1 MSIKSEGAAE
11 TEAPARDAKPSGRAS
26 KIANVES
33 ADVEFVHVT
42 KTFNDM
48 NAVEDLNLRVE
59 AGEFFS
65 LLGPSGC
72 GKTTSLRM
80 LGGFEDPT
88 RGQILLGGQD
98 VTNLPPYRRDVNTV
112 FQSYALFPHL
122 NVFEN
127 VAFGLRR
134 QRIEKGEIK
143 RRVGE
148 MLDIVDLPNFE
159 KRQSSQ
165 LSGGQQQRVA
175 LARALVNHPKLLL
188 LDEPMSALDAKLRR
202 QMQIELKRIQSQV
215 GITFLYVTHDQE
227 EAMTM
232 SDRLAVMWHGRVE
245 GMGPPKDVYDSPT
258 TEFVASFLGASNL
271 LAGRIDSVSGTRTTV
286 AIDGGGSVVVPSDRV
301 PDLAGSNEVKV
312 GVRPEKIGLQAV
324 GSPLAAAHNA
334 INGRV
339 RVSTFTGVGN
349 QYIVETI
356 IGVNVTVYAQN
367 IGHQFAPRSGD
378 EVVLTWPEE
387 HTFIV
392 KPLPKSIELNET
404 EGD

>member
-1 MSIKSEGAAE
+1 MSIGATKD
-11 TEAPARDAKPSGRAS
+11 TESKAQRGVRSLGRSA
-26 KIANVES
+26 KIANLES
-33 ADVEFVHVT
+33 ADVEFINVT
-42 KTFNDM
+42 KTFNDA
-48 NAVEDLNLRVE
+48 NAVDDLNLRVE

-88 RGQILLGGQD
+88 KGRILLGGQD

-134 QRIEKGEIK
+134 QKIEKHEIK

-148 MLDIVDLPNFE
+148 MLDIVDLPNYE

-175 LARALVNHPKLLL
+175 LARALVNQPKLLL

-202 QMQIELKRIQSQV
+202 QMQIELKRIQTQV

-232 SDRLAVMWHGRVE
+232 SDRLAVMWHGRIE
-245 GMGPPKDVYDSPT
+245 GMGSPKDVYDSPT

-271 LAGRIDSVSGTRTTV
+271 LAGSIVSTSGSRTTI
-286 AIDGGGSVVVPSDRV
+286 AIDGGGTIVVPVNHV
-301 PDLAGSNEVKV
+301 PDLGGSTAVKV
-312 GVRPEKIGLQAV
+312 GVRPEKIGIFPADTDVQP
-324 GSPLAAAHNA
+324 GHNA

-349 QYIVETI
+349 QYIVETTL
-356 IGVNVTVYAQN
+356 GVEVTVYAQN
-367 IGHQFAPRSGD
+367 IGNQLAPRSGD
-378 EVVLTWPEE
+378 EVILSWPEE
-387 HTFIV
+387 HTFTV
-392 KPLPKSIELNET
+392 KPLPTTVEINET

>member
-1 MSIKSEGAAE
+1 MKRGREMATRSDKSA
-11 TEAPARDAKPSGRAS
+11 GRSRVATL
-26 KIANVES
+26 ES

-42 KTFNDM
+42 KEFNDTK
-48 NAVEDLNLRVE
+48 AVDDLNLHIDD
-59 AGEFFS
+59 GEFFS

-80 LGGFEDPT
+80 LGGFEEPT
-88 RGQILLGGQD
+88 RGSILLGGQD
-98 VTNLPPYRRDVNTV
+98 VTTLPPYRRDVNTV

-134 QRIEKGEIK
+134 SKVEKAEIRK
-143 RRVGE
+143 RVGE
-148 MLDIVDLPNFE
+148 MLDLVDLPNME

-175 LARALVNHPKLLL
+175 LARALVNHPKILL

-202 QMQIELKRIQSQV
+202 QMQVELKRIQAQV

-232 SDRLAVMWHGRVE
+232 SNRLAVMWHGRIE
-245 GMGPPKDVYDSPT
+245 GMGAPKDVYDSPA

-271 LAGRIDSVSGTRTTV
+271 LAGEIESSDATTTV
-286 AIDGGGSVVVPSDRV
+286 VGVGGGVRMVVPTARV
-301 PDLAGSNEVKV
+301 PDLDGSRTVKV
-312 GVRPEKIGLQAV
+312 GVRPEKIGIATGTLDAPS
-324 GSPLAAAHNA
+324 GHNA
-334 INGRV
+334 LRGQV
-339 RVSTFTGVGN
+339 RVSSFTGVGN
-349 QYIVETI
+349 QYIVETSV
-356 IGVNVTVYAQN
+356 GVDVTVYAQN
-367 IGHQFAPRSGD
+367 IGQQSAPRSGD
-378 EVVLTWPEE
+378 EVTLTWPVE

-392 KPLPKSIELNET
+392 KPLPQSVALEET